1 MAPGRPAGAD
11 LPAGAGSRWLALDG
25 GRQGPAQPLKT
36 IALGRQPTGIALDER
51 AGRAAV
57 INTGSASVTMLDTRD
72 GAVVATVAMGRSRRA
87 SRTSNQLP
95 LAVAMDGRTGH
106 TFVAGSGPGGPNFS
120 GVSTLDTR
128 QGGVLRNV
136 QIPGIVRGIAV
147 DERIG
152 RAFVLTDVAFS
163 KPARGGVTILDTG
176 SGAVLRVIPV
186 GVRPMVV
193 AVDTRAHRAFIGND
207 VSGTV
212 TILDSVTGAV
222 AGTVVVGQ
230 DPTDAAV
237 DARTGR
243 AFVVNLS
250 GATTRPTL
258 WDRLGCRVERFFNKW
273 CSGQPYVA
281 PPSAGSVSMLDASR

>member
-1 MAPGRPAGAD
+1 MMRFPRGRWLWRRGV
-11 LPAGAGSRWLALDG
+11 LPALIFLLALAAGGWLWMG
-25 GRQGPAQPLKT
+25 GRQCPAQPLKT

-72 GAVVATVAMGRSRRA
+72 GAVVATVVMGRSRRA

-176 SGAVLRVIPV
+176 SGAVLRTVPV
-186 GVRPMVV
+186 GVDPVAI
-193 AVDTRAHRAFIGND
+193 AVDTRAERVLVINQGAAFFAG
-207 VSGTV
+207 
-212 TILDSVTGAV
+212 
-222 AGTVVVGQ
+222 AGTVSVLDARDG
-230 DPTDAAV
+230 AAV
-237 DARTGR
+237 RR
-243 AFVVNLS
+243 
-250 GATTRPTL
+250 
-258 WDRLGCRVERFFNKW
+258 
-273 CSGQPYVA
+273 
-281 PPSAGSVSMLDASR
+281 